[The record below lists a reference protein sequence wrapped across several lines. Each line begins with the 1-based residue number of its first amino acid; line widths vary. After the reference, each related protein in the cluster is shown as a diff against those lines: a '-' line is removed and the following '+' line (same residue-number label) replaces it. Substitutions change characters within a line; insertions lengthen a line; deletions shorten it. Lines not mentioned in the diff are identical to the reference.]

1 MPDNVKTA
9 LSMSIRRL
17 LRPLARIM
25 LREGLTY
32 SQFTSIAQMAFV
44 ESAAKDFVGKEM
56 RSSASSIC
64 ALTGMTSAEVSNV
77 IVAQERFDSS
87 ELLEVSNPFA
97 RVLHGWHNDR
107 DYVGPYGFPVDL
119 PFESGTLNFTNL
131 TSRHADGVSPQV
143 VLKELQRV
151 GAVTEVG
158 FNVWKPL
165 KQEYIEPSLTP
176 ENLGRMA
183 RLVESLL
190 STLENNTRGKRDGTD
205 LFERTM
211 IVDAPLTSAQ
221 LLELQSYLKVVGGQ
235 FLQRVDAFAAVDL
248 QEKMS
253 VKPGEVTDIRA
264 GLQCFLYVEATPEE
278 TEHGHPHGIELDEDF
293 EDDEFDDEMDF
304 EFDFEDDEEYD
315 DDEYEDDVEGDA

>member
-1 MPDNVKTA
+1 M
-9 LSMSIRRL
+9 
-17 LRPLARIM
+17 
-25 LREGLTY
+25 REGLTY
-32 SQFTSIAQMAFV
+32 SHFASIAQMAFV

-56 RSSASSIC
+56 KSSASSIC
-64 ALTGMTSAEVSNV
+64 ALTGMTSAEVNNV
-77 IVAQERFDSS
+77 LVEQERFDSS
-87 ELLEVSNPFA
+87 ELLEVSNAFA

-119 PFESGTLNFTNL
+119 PFDSGALSFTNL
-131 TSRHADGVSPQV
+131 TSRHAAGVSPQV
-143 VLKELQRV
+143 VLKELRRV

-165 KQEYIEPSLTP
+165 KQEYIEPSLSP

-183 RLVESLL
+183 SLVESLL

-235 FLQRVDAFAAVDL
+235 FLQRVDTFAAVDL
-248 QEKMS
+248 QEKMG
-253 VKPGEVTDIRA
+253 VKLGEIADIRA

-278 TEHGHPHGIELDEDF
+278 TKLRDAIEF
-293 EDDEFDDEMDF
+293 TPSTH
-304 EFDFEDDEEYD
+304 
-315 DDEYEDDVEGDA
+315 

>member
-9 LSMSIRRL
+9 LSISLLRL
-17 LRPLARIM
+17 LRPLVRIM

-32 SQFTSIAQMAFV
+32 SHFAAVAQMAFV
-44 ESAAKDFVGKEM
+44 ESAAKDFAGKGM
-56 RSSASSIC
+56 KSSVSSVC
-64 ALTGMTSAEVSNV
+64 ALTGMTPQEVKAV
-77 IVAQERFDSS
+77 LIEQERFDSS

-119 PFESGTLNFTNL
+119 PFDGSPLSFTNL
-131 TSRHADGVSPQV
+131 TTRHTEGVSPHV
-143 VLKELQRV
+143 VLEELKRL

-165 KQEYIEPSLTP
+165 KQEYIDPNLSP

-183 RLVESLL
+183 SLVESLL

-211 IVDAPLTSAQ
+211 IVDAPLTGAQ
-221 LLELQSYLKVVGGQ
+221 LLELQGYLKVVGGQ
-235 FLQRVDAFAAVDL
+235 FLQRVDTFAAVDL
-248 QEKMS
+248 QEKMG
-253 VKPGEVTDIRA
+253 VKPGEVADIHA
-264 GLQCFLYVEATPEE
+264 GLQCFLYVESAPDDTPLREA
-278 TEHGHPHGIELDEDF
+278 IEF
-293 EDDEFDDEMDF
+293 TQPIH
-304 EFDFEDDEEYD
+304 
-315 DDEYEDDVEGDA
+315 

>member
-9 LSMSIRRL
+9 LSLSL
-17 LRPLARIM
+17 LRLMRPLVRIM

-32 SQFTSIAQMAFV
+32 SHFAAIAQMAFV
-44 ESAAKDFVGKEM
+44 RSAAKDFVGKGM
-56 RSSASSIC
+56 TSSASSVC
-64 ALTGMTSAEVSNV
+64 ALTGMSPQEVKAV
-77 IVAQERFDSS
+77 IVEQERFDSM
-87 ELLEVSNPFA
+87 EILEVSNPFA

-119 PFESGTLNFTNL
+119 PFDCSPLSLTNL
-131 TSRHADGVSPQV
+131 TSRHAAGVSPHAILV
-143 VLKELQRV
+143 ELQRV

-165 KQEYIEPSLTP
+165 KQEYIEPSLSP

-183 RLVESLL
+183 SLVESLL

-221 LLELQSYLKVVGGQ
+221 LRELQGYLKVFGGK
-235 FLQRVDAFAAVDL
+235 FLKRV
-248 QEKMS
+248 
-253 VKPGEVTDIRA
+253 
-264 GLQCFLYVEATPEE
+264 
-278 TEHGHPHGIELDEDF
+278 
-293 EDDEFDDEMDF
+293 
-304 EFDFEDDEEYD
+304 
-315 DDEYEDDVEGDA
+315 

>member
-9 LSMSIRRL
+9 LSISLLRL
-17 LRPLARIM
+17 LRPLVKIM

-32 SQFTSIAQMAFV
+32 SQFAAIAQMAFV
-44 ESAAKDFVGKEM
+44 ESAAKDFVGKGM
-56 RSSASSIC
+56 KSTASSVC
-64 ALTGMTSAEVSNV
+64 ALTGMTLSEVGSV
-77 IVAQERFDSS
+77 LVEQERFDSS

-119 PFESGTLNFTNL
+119 PFDGSPLSFTNL
-131 TSRHADGVSPQV
+131 TSRHAEGVSPQV
-143 VLKELQRV
+143 VLKELMRV

-165 KQEYIEPSLTP
+165 KQEYIEPSLSP

-183 RLVESLL
+183 SLVESLL

-221 LLELQSYLKVVGGQ
+221 LLELQSHLKLVGGQ
-235 FLQRVDAFAAVDL
+235 FLQRIDTFAAVDL
-248 QEKMS
+248 QEKMGIRA
-253 VKPGEVTDIRA
+253 GEIADIRA
-264 GLQCFLYVEATPEE
+264 GLQCFLYVESTPDD
-278 TEHGHPHGIELDEDF
+278 TRLRDAIEF
-293 EDDEFDDEMDF
+293 TQPIH
-304 EFDFEDDEEYD
+304 
-315 DDEYEDDVEGDA
+315 